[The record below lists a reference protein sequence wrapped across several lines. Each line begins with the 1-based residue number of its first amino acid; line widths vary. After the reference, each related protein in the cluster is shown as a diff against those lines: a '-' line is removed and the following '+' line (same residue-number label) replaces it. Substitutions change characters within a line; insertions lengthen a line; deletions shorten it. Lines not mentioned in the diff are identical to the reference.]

1 MAEIKPVPASTV
13 TLVRDTAHGLE
24 VLLMQRNYAS
34 GFMPGMHLFPGGALD
49 EADAS
54 VEMTNLC
61 TGLDDAT
68 ASGIL
73 GIARGGLAYWIAAIR
88 EVFEEAGVL
97 LTYGGH
103 GKPTALDRSDL
114 AERFDSHRRA
124 LNAGERDFAK
134 MLRDEGLRLAVDRL
148 VYFSHWITPVSAPR
162 RYDTRFFLAVA
173 PADQQVL
180 HDNRETIGHVW
191 VRPADAL
198 DNCRRGEFKMRT
210 PTIRTL
216 EELTA
221 FASADALLE
230 AQRARRAIP
239 AILPRIGRDG
249 TPLMPG
255 DPGYEE
261 AAAAEE
267 QGRWRI

>member
-13 TLVRDTAHGLE
+13 TLIRDSAHGLE

-54 VEMTNLC
+54 VEIGNRC

-68 ASGIL
+68 ASGVL

-88 EVFEEAGVL
+88 EAFEEAGVL
-97 LTYGGH
+97 LTYGGR
-103 GKPTALDRSDL
+103 GEPTALDRPEL
-114 AERFDSHRRA
+114 AERFDDHRRA
-124 LNAGERDFAK
+124 LNAGERDFAD
-134 MLRDEGLRLAVDRL
+134 MLRSEDLRLAVDRL

-162 RYDTRFFLAVA
+162 RYDTRFFLAMA
-173 PADQQVL
+173 PEDQQVL

-191 VRPADAL
+191 VHPAEAL
-198 DNCRRGEFKMRT
+198 DKYRRGEFKMRT
-210 PTIRTL
+210 PTVKTL
-216 EELTA
+216 EEFAA
-221 FASADALLE
+221 FASADSLLR

-249 TPLMPG
+249 IPLMPG

-261 AAAAEE
+261 AAAVEE
-267 QGRWRI
+267 QGQWRI